1 MTPAAGIAPKPSMSR
16 HAMLW
21 LIPDERSTRPTS
33 GPTISPRACMENTMP
48 TSRPRSFRFEYS
60 LISTAETG

>member
-1 MTPAAGIAPKPSMSR
+1 MTPAAGMAPNPSKSR
-16 HAMLW
+16 QAMLW
-21 LIPDERSTRPTS
+21 LMPEERSNRPTS
-33 GPTISPRACMENTMP
+33 GPTISPSACMENTMP